1 MFVPVGDIDNLF
13 DFMPCMG
20 NGCDSL
26 LAIAIAIREELNV
39 PFHP

>member
-1 MFVPVGDIDNLF
+1 MQ
-13 DFMPCMG
+13 CMG
-20 NGCDSL
+20 NGLDSL

>member
-1 MFVPVGDIDNLF
+1 VGDIDNLF